1 MAVSMLGMSSQ
12 NLQVPPGIST
22 ENPLAAPH
30 PAAFPHYPQ
39 SWYLACASSALSRGK
54 ARAIQL
60 CGRSLVIFRTKDGHV
75 GALSA
80 RCPHL
85 GSDLANGQVVG
96 DSIACPYHHFRF
108 NREGQ
113 CRQHGLHSRAYPVE
127 ERFGAVF
134 IFLGAR
140 PAFPLPTFGVTDLV
154 SAPPLHW
161 RLNTQWYMVG
171 ANAFDA
177 RHFSLAH
184 GRRLVGP
191 AVLSPAERFCLR
203 VRYEYAIDGTSLPD
217 RAVRLLSGA
226 RAIFHV
232 AAWGGNLMMV
242 RAQFARD
249 ESLGVVAVE
258 PDGDRAAKVTVIV
271 SARRSGTVLGAL
283 LGDWLR
289 ARLKRLAIRNFL
301 EDDSRPLQKLDYVH
315 GGLCPGDETLAAF
328 LRWQATLCEADNEQ
342 EDRHENR

>member
-1 MAVSMLGMSSQ
+1 MSSQ
-12 NLQVPPGIST
+12 NLQVPAGIST

-30 PAAFPHYPQ
+30 PAAFPRYPQ

-54 ARAIQL
+54 ARAIKL
-60 CGRSLVIFRTKDGHV
+60 CGRSLVVFRTQGGHV

-85 GSDLANGQVVG
+85 GSDLASGQVVG

-113 CRQHGLHSRAYPVE
+113 CRQQGLHTRAYPVE

-140 PAFPLPTFGVTDLV
+140 PTFPLPTFGVTDLV
-154 SAPPLHW
+154 SAPPSHW
-161 RLNTQWYMVG
+161 RLDTQWYMVG

-177 RHFSLAH
+177 RHFAPAH

-191 AVLSPAERFCLR
+191 AVLSSAERFRLGIK
-203 VRYEYAIDGTSLPD
+203 YEYVIDGTGIGD
-217 RAVRLLSGA
+217 RAVRLVSGA
-226 RAIFHV
+226 RVKFGV
-232 AAWGGNLMMV
+232 TAWGGNLLLV
-242 RAQFARD
+242 HAQFARD

-271 SARRSGTVLGAL
+271 SARRSGTALGAL

-289 ARLKRLAIRNFL
+289 ARLKRVAICNFL
-301 EDDSRPLQKLDYVH
+301 KDDGRSLQKLDYVH
-315 GGLCPGDETLAAF
+315 GGLCPGDETLAAC
-328 LRWQATLCEADNEQ
+328 LRWQATLSEADNEP
-342 EDRHENR
+342 EDR